1 MACDVSPVAMFFK
14 LCAGRALPS
23 GGWIDIIAIP
33 PFTNSAS
40 AAETENGHIT
50 TVCLETR
57 LSLAYKCTLAT
68 QGQEFDIKISE
79 PIQRRTMSSYVTTF
93 TVCLVNMFQKC
104 KFGNSSIME
113 KCCVF
118 D

>member
-57 LSLAYKCTLAT
+57 LSLAYKCT
-68 QGQEFDIKISE
+68 QEFDIKISE
-79 PIQRRTMSSYVTTF
+79 PNQRRTMSSYVTICF
-93 TVCLVNMFQKC
+93 RSVNLRIA
-104 KFGNSSIME
+104 IME
-113 KCCVF
+113 KCFVF